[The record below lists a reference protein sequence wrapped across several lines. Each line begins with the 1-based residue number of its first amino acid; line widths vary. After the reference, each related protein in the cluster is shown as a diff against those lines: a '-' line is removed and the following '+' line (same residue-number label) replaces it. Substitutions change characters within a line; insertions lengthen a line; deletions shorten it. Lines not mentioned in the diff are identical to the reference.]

1 MQTNEKVTKRPN
13 MGGYPYSTRK
23 GKHNRWITN
32 HIFPQW
38 HYSLIG
44 WMMLILMMVLVAC
57 TPGNSPEPVAET
69 ETNQVVVD
77 PTQAP
82 EIAESEPTKAPA
94 APAEPAAAPTDKP
107 EATLEPTA
115 EPTAETEV
123 GADLLRP
130 RTVTDVNGLKAVI
143 TDDNQIIT
151 LGGSVTEIVY
161 ALGAGDRVIAT
172 DVSSTHPEAATQ
184 LPQVGYVRTLS
195 AEPVLA
201 MAPTLILTTNEAGP
215 PEALA
220 QLQESG
226 VTIVMFAA
234 ATSPEEAYQLMRN
247 LGLALGKETEAEELI
262 AQVESDLAEAA
273 MLLEQ
278 AESKPSVLFI
288 YARGVDTV
296 MAGGLDT
303 GVDTMLALAGAENAF
318 TEFEGYQPL
327 TAEAAVAAAPDAYLL
342 FTSGLASVGGV
353 EGLLAVPGLGATP
366 AGENQRVYEM
376 DGLLLTSFGP
386 RFGQAVIDLIHLLH
400 PELAS

>member
-1 MQTNEKVTKRPN
+1 MQTNEKVTKRSN

-23 GKHNRWITN
+23 GKHNQWITN
-32 HIFPQW
+32 HIFPKW

-44 WMMLILMMVLVAC
+44 WMMLILAVVLVAC
-57 TPGNSPEPVAET
+57 TPGSSTEPVAET
-69 ETNQVVVD
+69 EINQVVVD

-82 EIAESEPTKAPA
+82 EVEELEPTKAA
-94 APAEPAAAPTDKP
+94 TTEPAAAPTDKP
-107 EATLEPTA
+107 EATIEPAA
-115 EPTAETEV
+115 ESIAETEV
-123 GADLLRP
+123 GTDSLRP
-130 RTVTDVNGLKAVI
+130 RTVADINGVEVVI
-143 TDDNQIIT
+143 TDDSQIIT

-161 ALGAGDRVIAT
+161 ALGVGDRVIAT
-172 DVSSTHPEAATQ
+172 DVSSTYPEAATQ

-201 MAPTLILTTNEAGP
+201 MAPTLILTTDEAGP

-247 LGLALGKETEAEELI
+247 LGLALGKETEAEEMI
-262 AQVESDLAEAA
+262 TQVESDLAEAA

-278 AESKPSVLFI
+278 VESKPSVLFI

-400 PELAS
+400 PELAP